1 MREKKNA
8 MNRCISMLF
17 IGYRGLID
25 KDHFLLSQ
33 NWQMPLLHKLSSIL
47 PHFLN

>member
-17 IGYRGLID
+17 IGYRGLIVRE
-25 KDHFLLSQ
+25 HFLL
-33 NWQMPLLHKLSSIL
+33 K
-47 PHFLN
+47 